1 MFRKNNPLQKDSTLK
16 ETSWYQWGNV
26 VNSAGKKRLEKVLK
40 ETQLMMCMTHFVPN
54 CHHLFHTITSNKNKM
69 KLISEI

>member
-26 VNSAGKKRLEKVLK
+26 VNSARKKRLEKVLK
-40 ETQLMMCMTHFVPN
+40 ETLLMMCMTHFVHD
-54 CHHLFHTITSNKNKM
+54 CHHLFHTITSNKNKL
-69 KLISEI
+69 KLICEI

>member
-1 MFRKNNPLQKDSTLK
+1 MIRKNNPLQKDSTLK
-16 ETSWYQWGNV
+16 ETTWYQWENV

-40 ETQLMMCMTHFVPN
+40 ETHFVHN

-69 KLISEI
+69 KLISKI